1 MKLFKRAI
9 FLALT
14 LCWMAVIFWFSA
26 QEAQA
31 SSDLSGGFIERLLS
45 LLLKDFD
52 AMDETS
58 RLAMIDSLQ
67 TLVRKCAHM
76 GVYAVLGVFVILFM
90 STFPV
95 GSARQFIIALALCVT
110 YAASDEIH
118 QYFVPGRSCEI
129 RDVCIDSLGS
139 LVGITLCC
147 LIFYVNR
154 RKIRHG

>member
-1 MKLFKRAI
+1 MNLFKRAV
-9 FLALT
+9 LLVLT
-14 LCWMAVIFWFSA
+14 LCWMTVIFWFSA

-45 LLLKDFD
+45 MILKDFA

-58 RLAMIDSLQ
+58 RVVLIDSLQ

-76 GVYAVLGVFVILFM
+76 GVYAVLGIFVSLFM
-90 STFPV
+90 STFAL
-95 GSARQFIIALALCVT
+95 GSAKQFIIALALCVI

-129 RDVCIDSLGS
+129 RDVCIDSLGA
-139 LVGITLCC
+139 LVGITLCR
-147 LIFYVNR
+147 LIFYVNK
-154 RKIRHG
+154 RKVRHG